1 MDTLKIFKVLDKD
14 VRLNYKSKA
23 QFAEKLGV
31 TRQRLNQIFYMLEA
45 NKKGNSF
52 NLIADLLEKA
62 GYEIKIIKKL
72 WFFCLSFLRVQ
83 KFLWVFYLRQ
93 LIYYHYSHYHFL
105 ISIYRYNIMQIRI
118 KVNNN
123 IQKCRSEVREWRYQ
137 KFYLMK

>member
-72 WFFCLSFLRVQ
+72 
-83 KFLWVFYLRQ
+83 
-93 LIYYHYSHYHFL
+93 
-105 ISIYRYNIMQIRI
+105 
-118 KVNNN
+118 
-123 IQKCRSEVREWRYQ
+123 
-137 KFYLMK
+137 